1 VVVVADDKTF
11 DPTLLRTFLAVANG
25 LSFTRAAEQ
34 LGLSQPTVSKH
45 LTVLR
50 RAGLV
55 TVRRDA
61 QRRYYRLEPQPLAE
75 LDSWLAPYRAL
86 WQDALDRLGDRL
98 DTLADADHEDDDRK
112 GTR

>member
-1 VVVVADDKTF
+1 MASTF
-11 DPTLLRTFLAVANG
+11 EVLAEPRRRQILDLLRESERPVGELVRR
-25 LSFTRAAEQ
+25 LE
-34 LGLSQPTVSKH
+34 LSQPTVSKH

-98 DTLADADHEDDDRK
+98 DTLADADHTDDDRK
-112 GTR
+112 GT